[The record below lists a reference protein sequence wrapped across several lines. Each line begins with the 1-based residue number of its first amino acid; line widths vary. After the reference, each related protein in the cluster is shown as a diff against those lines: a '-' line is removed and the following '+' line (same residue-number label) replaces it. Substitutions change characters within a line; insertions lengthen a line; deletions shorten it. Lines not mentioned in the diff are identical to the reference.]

1 MQGAIA
7 LRLLEKIECPTDA
20 KWQGRRCVVA
30 VVVVV
35 PRLLLLL
42 LHPMMMMLSL
52 TLIMSDGWIAW
63 IAGSTW

>member
-1 MQGAIA
+1 MAWGVQGAIA

-20 KWQGRRCVVA
+20 KWQGRRSVVA

-42 LHPMMMMLSL
+42 LHPMMLL
-52 TLIMSDGWIAW
+52 LPAL
-63 IAGSTW
+63 IAGTRHG